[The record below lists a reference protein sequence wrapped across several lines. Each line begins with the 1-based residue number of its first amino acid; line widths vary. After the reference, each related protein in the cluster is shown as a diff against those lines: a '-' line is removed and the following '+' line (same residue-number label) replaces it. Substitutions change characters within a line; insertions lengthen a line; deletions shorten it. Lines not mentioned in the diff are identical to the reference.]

1 MALFYK
7 HYLPRDLY
15 GILIFQNH
23 SINFKIVCVCIYTH
37 IHINMYNFI
46 YTYLNK
52 HILTHSHYFVMLY
65 NLFYLFFFFYYCIWP
80 V

>member
-23 SINFKIVCVCIYTH
+23 SINFNIVCVCVCIYTH

-46 YTYLNK
+46 YTYLNTYL
-52 HILTHSHYFVMLY
+52 HIATTL
-65 NLFYLFFFFYYCIWP
+65 
-80 V
+80 